1 MEPAAHSFT
10 NSLYMIYVGEAHFS
24 RSPYLVARLWII
36 AIIIIILCADILH
49 ATLLSPLGVSISPIN
64 ISEFKIHMN

>member
-36 AIIIIILCADILH
+36 AIIIIILCADILSRH
-49 ATLLSPLGVSISPIN
+49 ITFSTRR
-64 ISEFKIHMN
+64 IHQPYQQK